1 MAIAIASYYT
11 SCIDKTR
18 DKCQHTNKLAKSFSG
33 FYPVGE
39 AGEKLLPQ
47 NVRSFPPKT
56 LSHTLSVLFL
66 ANFSGMYVT

>member
-18 DKCQHTNKLAKSFSG
+18 DECQHTNKLAKSFSG

-47 NVRSFPPKT
+47 NVQLLPQNLVSYFKCVI
-56 LSHTLSVLFL
+56 LSKF
-66 ANFSGMYVT
+66 